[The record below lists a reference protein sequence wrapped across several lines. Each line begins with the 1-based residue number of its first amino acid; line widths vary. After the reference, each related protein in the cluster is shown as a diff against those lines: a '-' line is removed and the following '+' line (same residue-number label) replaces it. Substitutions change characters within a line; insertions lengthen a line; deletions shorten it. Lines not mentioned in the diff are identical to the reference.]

1 MNTDYEIPDYLQ
13 EEINDL
19 LNNKPPLIVWDG
31 DFEVPA
37 YVLSEIEEYYKKGK
51 PIAKWDNIVSLMNLS
66 KVNNGLTIEQIEY
79 LKVRF
84 K

>member
-1 MNTDYEIPDYLQ
+1 MDIDYEIPDYLK

-31 DFEVPA
+31 DFNVPD

-51 PIAKWDNIVSLMNLS
+51 PVTKWSNVVALMYLA
-66 KVNNGLTIEQIEY
+66 KVNNRLTQEQIEY
-79 LKVRF
+79 LKV
-84 K
+84 KYK

>member
-1 MNTDYEIPDYLQ
+1 MDIEYEIPDYLQ

-19 LNNKPPLIVWDG
+19 INNKPPLIVWDG
-31 DFEVPA
+31 DFEVPT
-37 YVLSEIEEYYKKGK
+37 YILSEIEEYYKKGK
-51 PIAKWDNIVSLMNLS
+51 PIAKWNNVVALMNLS
-66 KVNNGLTIEQIEY
+66 RVNNGLTREQIEH